1 VGDCIIGFG
10 VHRLVNL
17 LTDYVPVYYYE
28 FSYLGRYSH
37 LIWHDMNITG
47 AAHQDDLLYT
57 LVLRERAP
65 VFDESDPENEIV
77 KSMTSLWT
85 NFTVTG

>member
-1 VGDCIIGFG
+1 
-10 VHRLVNL
+10 
-17 LTDYVPVYYYE
+17 
-28 FSYLGRYSH
+28 
-37 LIWHDMNITG
+37 MNITG